1 MRGIGLIEMK
11 IKLKRTMVPVLI
23 ILVLTAYTPVVLAA
37 LAGSTVL
44 SVSLSNYD
52 PDPAIAGDNV
62 DIRIGIENI
71 GGTDITNL
79 ILEVVP
85 AYPFELVQGENA
97 VANVGIVEGYQV
109 DSTANLKIVKYTMKV
124 NRDTPAGSYELKV
137 KYYEQGSTAM
147 TQKSLYI
154 DVKSRQSAEVIHID
168 KSTLVPGKESGLKF
182 TINNVGNAPLRDLTF
197 YWENTDNI
205 ILPVGSDNTR
215 YIRYIEIGN
224 GTELDYQV
232 IADTNA
238 VPGLYKLNLYLSYED
253 SISNRT
259 NKIST
264 IAGIYVGGGTD
275 FDVSFSDNA
284 NGQMSFSIANIGSN
298 PASSVSVIIPQQPG
312 WRVTGSNSVIIGNL
326 NKGDYTVAGFKV
338 QSSTSNMTPQDFQ
351 NRMVRV
357 NTSNQGRS
365 MQRSMNSSTDGVL
378 MQIAYTDTMGERKIV
393 EKQVNVGPQNTA
405 SSDMQTAMQGRRGT
419 SSQDSVFSSY
429 ALYLIG
435 IVVFAGIFLGYR
447 EYKSCK
453 LMDPDFKIKDLLK
466 RGKK

>member
-1 MRGIGLIEMK
+1 M
-11 IKLKRTMVPVLI
+11 KRTILSILI
-23 ILVLTAYTPVVLAA
+23 ILVLTTNTPAALGA

-52 PDPAIAGDNV
+52 PNPAIAGDNV

-71 GGTDITNL
+71 GGTDITDL
-79 ILEVVP
+79 IMEVVP

-97 VANVGIVEGYQV
+97 VHDVGIVEGYRA

-124 NRDTPAGSYELKV
+124 NKDAPAGNYELKL
-137 KYYEQGSTAM
+137 KYYKQGSTEM

-264 IAGIYVGGGTD
+264 IAGVYVGGGTD
-275 FDVSFSDNA
+275 FEVAFSDNA
-284 NGQMSFSIANIGSN
+284 NSQTSFSIANIGSN
-298 PASSVSVIIPQQPG
+298 PASSVSVIIPDQLG
-312 WRVTGSNSVIIGNL
+312 WRVSGSSSVIIGNL
-326 NKGDYTVAGFKV
+326 NKGDYTVASFNL
-338 QSSTSNMTPQDFQ
+338 QSTTSNMTSRNMDLQNNFQ
-351 NRMVRV
+351 NRSGRG
-357 NTSNQGRS
+357 NSSYQGRS
-365 MQRSMNSSTDGVL
+365 RSINGSPTAVL

-393 EKQVNVGPQNTA
+393 EKQVNVGTQNMAT
-405 SSDMQTAMQGRRGT
+405 SEGQMTFQGRRGAA
-419 SSQDSVFSSY
+419 SQESVFSGY
-429 ALYLIG
+429 AMYLIG
-435 IVVFAGIFLGYR
+435 ILLLAGIFLGYGK
-447 EYKSCK
+447 YKSSK
-453 LMDPDFKIKDLLK
+453 LIDLDFKIKDLLK
-466 RGKK
+466 REKK

>member
-1 MRGIGLIEMK
+1 M
-11 IKLKRTMVPVLI
+11 KRTMLPILI
-23 ILVLTAYTPVVLAA
+23 ILVMTAYTPAALAA

-52 PDPAIAGDNV
+52 PNPAIAGDNLDV
-62 DIRIGIENI
+62 RIGIENI

-79 ILEVVP
+79 IMEVVP

-97 VANVGIVEGYQV
+97 VQDVGIVEGYQV
-109 DSTANLKIVKYTMKV
+109 DSTANLKIVQYTMKV
-124 NRDTPAGSYELKV
+124 NRDAPAGNYELKL
-137 KYYEQGSTAM
+137 KYYEQGSTDM

-154 DVKSRQSAEVIHID
+154 NVKSRQTAEVIHID

-215 YIRYIEIGN
+215 YIRYIEVGN

-238 VPGLYKLNLYLSYED
+238 QPGLYKLNLYLSYED
-253 SISNRT
+253 SISNKT

-264 IAGIYVGGGTD
+264 IAGVYVGGGTD
-275 FDVSFSDNA
+275 FEVAFSDNA
-284 NGQMSFSIANIGSN
+284 NSQTSFSIANIGSN
-298 PASSVSVIIPQQPG
+298 PASSVSVIIPNQQG
-312 WRVTGSNSVIIGNL
+312 WRVSGTSSVIIGNL
-326 NKGDYTVAGFKV
+326 NKGDYTVASFNL
-338 QSSTSNMTPQDFQ
+338 QSATSNMTSQNMDFQ
-351 NRMVRV
+351 NNLQNRSGRG
-357 NTSNQGRS
+357 NTSYQGRS
-365 MQRSMNSSTDGVL
+365 PQRSMNGSPNAVL

-393 EKQVNVGPQNTA
+393 EKQVNVGSSNTA
-405 SSDMQTAMQGRRGT
+405 SADGLTAIQGRRGAA
-419 SSQDSVFSSY
+419 SQDSVFSGY
-429 ALYLIG
+429 ALYIIG
-435 IVVFAGIFLGYR
+435 ILVLAGIFLGYR
-447 EYKSCK
+447 KYKTCK